1 MKEKKRQFLGK
12 LFFVPRS
19 LGTGG
24 ASGRGPDV
32 VREGGIGGWEGR
44 VVSDLT
50 LKSVP
55 CPSSP
60 GVVPHCQAGGVGEQ
74 HLPGSG
80 VKEGS
85 GS

>member
-32 VREGGIGGWEGR
+32 VREGGIGGWEGGAEGGAICAPIAD
-44 VVSDLT
+44 S
-50 LKSVP
+50 
-55 CPSSP
+55 
-60 GVVPHCQAGGVGEQ
+60 HCCTAGTNTS
-74 HLPGSG
+74 L
-80 VKEGS
+80 
-85 GS
+85 